1 MRRWLLIILLGL
13 PLLLLLVAA
22 GAIWWLAQ
30 KDLKPWAEELASDA
44 LGRRVTAAAFDISWA
59 DPWDNGPVV
68 VTLRG
73 LHIANAP
80 WGSTPDIIALQSLD
94 AEIDPQSLW
103 DGIPLYRRLRAN
115 GLKVVLE
122 RDENGTGNWKFGG
135 EGSGGDSGGG
145 FAIIPK
151 NRTQFPSLLDMVLQD
166 ALITYRSY
174 SGNVLR
180 IGLDK
185 VVIKSPGET
194 TPVDL
199 VAEGSYNDTPLTL
212 TAKTESF
219 EQMRDAD
226 HPFGT
231 DLTIAGRTARVD
243 FTGTMMEPLD
253 ADGLDGQISLD
264 AQKLENLAATFGAEI
279 DANYPLKLD
288 GHLARQG
295 DHWELND
302 AKGAIADMPFSGRLV
317 LDEGSRG
324 SPDSIATDLTFKK
337 LDLNVLLGES
347 KSSDTEDWRS
357 MKLAAPD
364 SSVLLDAKLKAATL
378 AYGKFSLA
386 DFALDGRLRENEMI
400 LKELSFGMAG
410 GKIVT
415 TAQVSQ
421 GQASTKAALSGLDV
435 DSLAQT
441 LDLPAGDIT
450 GKIDGAADIFLE
462 GTTLGDALKTAKG
475 EILLGMMGGSIKD
488 SVIELAST
496 DLRTLFREEKGSSP
510 LQCFGLRAVLV
521 DGAAMLQPLRL
532 RTDGADLNGAGR
544 IDLTSGE
551 IDLRLQ
557 SERESTG
564 FFALDLPIRISG
576 TPGAVSAGLAGDA
589 PALSL
594 PAAPDTNTD
603 LRQMRA
609 ANPCLQ

>member
-1 MRRWLLIILLGL
+1 MHRWLLVILLGL

-59 DPWDNGPVV
+59 DPWDNGPII
-68 VTLRG
+68 VTLRN
-73 LHIANAP
+73 LHIANEP
-80 WGSTPDIIALQSLD
+80 WGSTPDIITLQSFD

-103 DGIPLYRRLRAN
+103 DGIPLYRRLRAS
-115 GLKVVLE
+115 GLTVVLE
-122 RDENGTGNWKFGG
+122 RDESGTGNWKFGG
-135 EGSGGDSGGG
+135 DSGGDSSGGV
-145 FAIIPK
+145 AIIPK

-166 ALITYRSY
+166 ALITYRTY

-180 IGLDK
+180 IGLDNL
-185 VVIKSPGET
+185 VIKSPGEA

-219 EQMRDAD
+219 ERIRDGD

-231 DLTIAGRTARVD
+231 DLTIASRTARVD

-253 ADGLDGQISLD
+253 ADGVDGQLNLD
-264 AQKLENLAATFGAEI
+264 AQELDNLAATFGADI
-279 DANYPLKLD
+279 TADYPLKLD
-288 GHLARQG
+288 GHLTRQG

-324 SPDSIATDLTFKK
+324 APDSIATDLAFKK
-337 LDLNVLLGES
+337 LDLNIMLGDS
-347 KSSDTEDWRS
+347 KSSGSGDWRA

-364 SSVLLDAKLKAATL
+364 SGVLLDAKLKAATF

-386 DFALDGRLRENEMI
+386 DFAVEGRLGENEMS
-400 LKELSFGMAG
+400 LKDLSFGMAG
-410 GKIVT
+410 GRVVT
-415 TAQVSQ
+415 TAQVSK

-435 DSLAQT
+435 DRLAQS

-450 GKIDGAADIFLE
+450 GKIDGAADISLK
-462 GTTLGDALKTAKG
+462 GATLGDALKSAKG
-475 EILLGMMGGSIKD
+475 EILLGMLSGSIRD

-496 DLRTLFREEKGSSP
+496 DLRALFREEKGSSP

-521 DGAAMLQPLRL
+521 DGVAVLQPLRL
-532 RTDGADLNGAGR
+532 RTDGADLAGAGR

-594 PAAPDTNTD
+594 PVTPDTNSD

-609 ANPCLQ
+609 ANPCLN